1 MSFDKFC
8 LFLKKISEMEKD
20 FSLRELNT
28 FGFDVKARY
37 FQELKTLDDVQELI
51 RNHEFI
57 SCRDAA
63 LSRLNGNTSHILI
76 LSGGSNILF
85 PDEFY
90 DGFVV
95 YPNLKGIDILEE
107 NAETVMIRGYC
118 GEVWKDFVDYTV
130 SLNLYGLENL
140 ADIPGKVGAAPVQNI
155 GAYGAEVKDT
165 VYQVHTI
172 DLATGETKI
181 FSNEECNFSYRNSIF
196 KNQWITHA
204 LSQRDTTGYPV
215 GTRHALSMI
224 FAVDF
229 VLKKHGELKLDYGN
243 IRNYLIA
250 NNITNPTLKDVAA
263 TVKAIRAEKLP
274 EVGVVGSVG
283 SFFQNAIV
291 TMDKY
296 LEIKELYPDVPS
308 YPVEISPLPAV
319 ARDVI
324 NTEGNNKHKN
334 VISSEVE
341 KSHKSI
347 KIPSGW
353 LIDRAG
359 WKGYRENHVGVWDKQ
374 ALVLVHYGGG
384 KPSEILDLMKK
395 IQDSVYKKFGIE
407 INPEVNIVASL

>member
-1 MSFDKFC
+1 
-8 LFLKKISEMEKD
+8 MEKD

-37 FQELKTLDDVQELI
+37 FQELKMLDDVQELI
-51 RNHEFI
+51 SNHEFI
-57 SCRDAA
+57 SCRDAT

-95 YPNLKGIDILEE
+95 YPNLKGIEILEE

-165 VYQVHTI
+165 VYQVHTF
-172 DLATGETKI
+172 DLTTGKI
-181 FSNEECNFSYRNSIF
+181 RIFNNNECEFSYRNSIF
-196 KNQWITHA
+196 KKYKT
-204 LSQRDTTGYPV
+204 L
-215 GTRHALSMI
+215 MI

-229 VLKKHGELKLDYGN
+229 ILKKHGELKLDYGN
-243 IRNYLIA
+243 FRNYLIT

-319 ARDVI
+319 ARNDVI
-324 NTEGNNKHKN
+324 NTDGNNKHKN

>member
-1 MSFDKFC
+1 
-8 LFLKKISEMEKD
+8 MEKN

-28 FGFDVKARY
+28 FGFDVTARY
-37 FQELKTLDDVQELI
+37 FQELRTLDDVQELL
-51 RNHEFI
+51 HDPEFI
-57 SCRDAA
+57 TCRDTMN
-63 LSRLNGNTSHILI
+63 RVLI

-85 PDEFY
+85 SDEFY
-90 DGFVV
+90 DGFVI
-95 YPNLKGIDILEE
+95 YPNLKGIEIVEE
-107 NAETVMIRGYC
+107 NAETVMIRCYC

-172 DLATGETKI
+172 DLATGETKV
-181 FSNEECNFSYRNSIF
+181 FSNEECKFAYRYSIF
-196 KNQWITHA
+196 KKMGLSMGITHA
-204 LSQRDTTGYPV
+204 LSQRDVLSHPV
-215 GTRHALSMI
+215 GTRHVLPLI
-224 FAVDF
+224 YAVDF
-229 VLKKHGELKLDYGN
+229 VLKKNGKLKLDYGN

-291 TMDKY
+291 TMEKFE
-296 LEIKELYPDVPS
+296 EIKKMYPEVPS
-308 YPVEISPLPAV
+308 YPVTAEPNEIPHCV
-319 ARDVI
+319 RNDRV
-324 NTEGNNKHKN
+324 
-334 VISSEVE
+334 
-341 KSHKSI
+341 

-353 LIDRAG
+353 LIDKAG
-359 WKGYRENHVGVWDKQ
+359 WKGYREGHVGVWDKQ

-384 KPSEILDLMKK
+384 KPMEIIELMQK
-395 IQDSVYKKFGIE
+395 IQKSVYDKFGID
-407 INPEVNIVASL
+407 IKPEVNIE

>member
-1 MSFDKFC
+1 MD
-8 LFLKKISEMEKD
+8 KD

-37 FQELKTLDDVQELI
+37 FQELKTMDDVRELI
-51 RNHEFI
+51 KNPEFI
-57 SCRDAA
+57 ACRNATV
-63 LSRLNGNTSHILI
+63 SRLLV

-85 PDEFY
+85 SSEFF

-95 YPNLKGIDILEE
+95 YPNLKGIEVLEE
-107 NAETVMIRGYC
+107 TAETVKIRCYC

-130 SLNLYGLENL
+130 AHNLYGLENL

-155 GAYGAEVKDT
+155 GAYGTEVKDT
-165 VYQVHTI
+165 IHQVHTI
-172 DLATGETKI
+172 DLTTGETKV
-181 FSNEECNFSYRNSIF
+181 FSNEECRFSYRNSIF
-196 KNQWITHA
+196 K
-204 LSQRDTTGYPV
+204 TTKN
-215 GTRHALSMI
+215 HLI

-229 VLKKHGELKLDYGN
+229 ILKKHGDLKLDYGN

-250 NNITNPTLKDVAA
+250 NNITNPTLQDIAA

-291 TMDKY
+291 PVDKY
-296 LEIKELYPDVPS
+296 QEIKGLYPEVP
-308 YPVEISPLPAV
+308 YYQVEIPPLPSV
-319 ARDVI
+319 GRND
-324 NTEGNNKHKN
+324 KL
-334 VISSEVE
+334 
-341 KSHKSI
+341 I

-384 KPSEILDLMKK
+384 QPQEILDLMKK
-395 IQDSVYKKFGIE
+395 IQDSVKTKFGVDIK
-407 INPEVNIVASL
+407 PEVNIV

>member
-1 MSFDKFC
+1 
-8 LFLKKISEMEKD
+8 MEKN

-28 FGFDVKARY
+28 FGFDIRARY
-37 FQELKTLDDVQELI
+37 FQELKTMDDINELI
-51 RNHEFI
+51 KNPEFI
-57 SCRDAA
+57 SCRDATV
-63 LSRLNGNTSHILI
+63 SRLKNGILI

-85 PDEFY
+85 SDEFF

-95 YPNLKGIDILEE
+95 YPNLKGIETLEE
-107 NAETVMIRGYC
+107 NDETVKIRCYC

-130 SLNLYGLENL
+130 SKSLYGLENL

-172 DLATGETKI
+172 DLATGKTKV
-181 FSNEECNFSYRNSIF
+181 FSNEECQFSYRNSIF
-196 KNQWITHA
+196 KNH
-204 LSQRDTTGYPV
+204 V
-215 GTRHALSMI
+215 GTDRVCPQKSIPLI

-229 VLKKHGELKLDYGN
+229 VLKKHSDLKLDYGN
-243 IRNYLIA
+243 IRNYLISK
-250 NNITNPTLKDVAA
+250 NITNPTLQDVAS

-291 TMDKY
+291 PMDKY
-296 LEIKELYPDVPS
+296 LKIKELYPDVPS
-308 YPVEISPLPAV
+308 YPV
-319 ARDVI
+319 D
-324 NTEGNNKHKN
+324 NNF
-334 VISSEVE
+334 
-341 KSHKSI
+341 I

-384 KPSEILDLMKK
+384 KPQEILDLMKK
-395 IQDSVYKKFGIE
+395 IQDSVNDKFGVE
-407 INPEVNIVASL
+407 IKPEVNII

>member
-1 MSFDKFC
+1 
-8 LFLKKISEMEKD
+8 MEKD

-51 RNHEFI
+51 SNHEFI
-57 SCRDAA
+57 SCRDAT
-63 LSRLNGNTSHILI
+63 LSRLNGNTSHFLI

-95 YPNLKGIDILEE
+95 YPNLKGIDILDE

-165 VYQVHTI
+165 VYQVHTF
-172 DLATGETKI
+172 DLTTGKI
-181 FSNEECNFSYRNSIF
+181 RIFNNNECEFSYRNSIF
-196 KNQWITHA
+196 KKYKT
-204 LSQRDTTGYPV
+204 L
-215 GTRHALSMI
+215 MI

-229 VLKKHGELKLDYGN
+229 ILKKHGELKLDYGN
-243 IRNYLIA
+243 IRNYLIT

-308 YPVEISPLPAV
+308 YPVEIYPLPAV
-319 ARDVI
+319 ARNDVI

-334 VISSEVE
+334 VISSEIE

-395 IQDSVYKKFGIE
+395 IQNSVYKKFGIE